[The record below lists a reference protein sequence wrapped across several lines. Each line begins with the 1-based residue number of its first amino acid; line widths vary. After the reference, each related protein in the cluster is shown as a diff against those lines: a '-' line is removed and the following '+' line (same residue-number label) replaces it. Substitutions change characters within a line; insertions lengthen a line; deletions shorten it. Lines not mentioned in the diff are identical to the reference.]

1 MPGASG
7 GPRGL
12 GVDRHGVSPFDSLNP
27 ALFRRSG
34 KQGGGGWRSGAQSR
48 YHFNTIVV
56 SRGRL
61 AKACWKSARKARDIT
76 K

>member
-1 MPGASG
+1 MPGTSG

-12 GVDRHGVSPFDSLNP
+12 GVDRHGLSPLDSLNP

-34 KQGGGGWRSGAQSR
+34 KQGGESGAQSR
-48 YHFNTIVV
+48 YHFNTIIV
-56 SRGRL
+56 SRGYL
-61 AKACWKSARKARDIT
+61 AKACWKSARKPRDIA

>member
-1 MPGASG
+1 MPGTSG

-12 GVDRHGVSPFDSLNP
+12 GVSSLDSLNP

-34 KQGGGGWRSGAQSR
+34 KQGEESGEQSR
-48 YHFNTIVV
+48 YHFNTIIV
-56 SRGRL
+56 SRGYL